1 MNLLIYCNPPKNSH
15 ISFSFVKGGMF
26 KMALILDV
34 SIFIPLSLTKNP
46 DNFMAVTSN
55 VLFLGFNLSLYIL
68 ILRLYYHVVHI
79 HFDLIVHHIK

>member
-1 MNLLIYCNPPKNSH
+1 MNLLIYCNPPKNSY

-46 DNFMAVTSN
+46 DNFMVVTSN